1 MRWADGVRFS
11 IDYDRKKIGL
21 GDLNIESSQS
31 KISYVDDNVPFS
43 PIDPTESNNDIFA
56 GELAEASKYVA
67 GFRSEYTNRSGE
79 EGLTARENGKLVA
92 RIADL
97 FKVNIKNPIPS
108 DNLKIRNKKGFV
120 FNNHSQFIPN
130 YEDNSDNCHI
140 DGTQIRFITKPYV
153 ETDNVGLDI
162 NQNGTEGLLDSST
175 LTFDTYY
182 IDSSGQAQETG
193 EMSSFGTKALTFET
207 LQSSSV
213 ISLNSIKFQPS
224 VQTVDVFKT
233 VLIDSSG
240 IHTHLSY
247 GYDISGAEPTVNIV
261 PYYPVYSGTW
271 DPNNHPNYEGDYKAI
286 PPIQPLTSLLS
297 TADECFY
304 HVINLTK
311 ELERMFPQATL
322 GNMNSTEHRII
333 HDTGPEYKL
342 SIKIEQW
349 DTGTQLQDSNNVIFY
364 PKEEHIYTIN
374 INLGEWFN
382 ISKDSS
388 GNSIYENSA
397 EIMSTSSEK
406 PYYNLNDYPSNVTD
420 KLLLSKNLTNS
431 TPMYYQRYIHT
442 GDQLDTF
449 PIIDLNDYVIR
460 LAFKKKTDRLN
471 EPTNP
476 STPWDGDFPK
486 LSYSIIQIA

>member
-21 GDLNIESSQS
+21 GDLNIESSES
-31 KISYVDDNVPFS
+31 KISYVDPNGISED
-43 PIDPTESNNDIFA
+43 NDIFA

-67 GFRSEYTNRSGE
+67 GFRSEYTTRSGE

-97 FKVNIKNPIPS
+97 FKVNIKNPVPS

-120 FNNHSQFIPN
+120 FNNHSEFIPN

-140 DGTQIRFITKPYV
+140 DGTQIRFITKPY
-153 ETDNVGLDI
+153 TDEDGVGVTV
-162 NQNGTEGLLDSST
+162 NYNGTEGLLDSST
-175 LTFDTYY
+175 LTFDSYF
-182 IDSSGQAQETG
+182 IDSSGEAQETG

-224 VQTVDVFKT
+224 VQTVEPFKT

-240 IHTHLSY
+240 IHTHLCY
-247 GYDISGAEPTVNIV
+247 GYDITGSEPTVNTT
-261 PYYPVYSGTW
+261 PYYPTFSGTW
-271 DPNNHPNYEGDYKAI
+271 DPNNHPNYEGDYKS
-286 PPIQPLTSLLS
+286 PDTSGNFLSPDQNLLENS
-297 TADECFY
+297 DECFY

-322 GNMNSTEHRII
+322 GNMNSTQHRII

-349 DTGTQLQDSNNVIFY
+349 DTGNQLQDSNNVIY
-364 PKEEHIYTIN
+364 YAKEEHVYTIN
-374 INLGEWFN
+374 INLGVWFN
-382 ISKDSS
+382 TSKDSS
-388 GNSIYENSA
+388 GNIVYDNSA
-397 EIMSTSSEK
+397 EIMSTSSDK
-406 PYYNLNDYPSNVTD
+406 PYYNLNNYPSQVAD
-420 KLLLSKNLTNS
+420 KVLLSRNITN

-442 GDQLDTF
+442 GDQIDNTF
-449 PIIDLNDYVIR
+449 PIIHQNDYVIR
-460 LAFKKKTDRLN
+460 LAFKKKTDVMN
-471 EPTNP
+471 ELTN
-476 STPWDGDFPK
+476 SSKPWLGDFPK

>member
-21 GDLNIESSQS
+21 GDLNIESSES
-31 KISYVDDNVPFS
+31 KISYVDPSGNPD
-43 PIDPTESNNDIFA
+43 DNDIFA

-67 GFRSEYTNRSGE
+67 GFRSEYTTRSGE

-97 FKVNIKNPIPS
+97 FKVNIKNPVPS

-120 FNNHSQFIPN
+120 FNNHSEFIPN

-140 DGTQIRFITKPYV
+140 DGTQIRFIAKPY
-153 ETDNVGLDI
+153 TDEDSVGVTI
-162 NQNGTEGLLDSST
+162 NHNGTEGLLDSST
-175 LTFDTYY
+175 LTFDSYF
-182 IDSSGQAQETG
+182 IDSNGEAQETG

-207 LQSSSV
+207 LQSNSV
-213 ISLNSIKFQPS
+213 ISLNSIKFLPS
-224 VQTVDVFKT
+224 VQTVEPFKT

-240 IHTHLSY
+240 IHTHLCY
-247 GYDISGAEPTVNIV
+247 GYDISGAEPTVNTA

-271 DPNNHPNYEGDYKAI
+271 DPSNHSNYEGDYKTPDANGNFL
-286 PPIQPLTSLLS
+286 PPEQTLLPL
-297 TADECFY
+297 ADECFY
-304 HVINLTK
+304 HVINLTR
-311 ELERMFPQATL
+311 ELERMFPQATM
-322 GNMNSTEHRII
+322 GNMNSIHHRII

-349 DTGTQLQDSNNVIFY
+349 DTGTELQDSNNVTY
-364 PKEEHIYTIN
+364 YAKEEHVYTIN

-382 ISKDSS
+382 TTKDSS
-388 GNSIYENSA
+388 GNIIYDNSA
-397 EIMSTSSEK
+397 EIMSTSSDK
-406 PYYNLNDYPSNVTD
+406 PYYNLNDYPLHVAD
-420 KLLLSKNLTNS
+420 KVSLSKNITNS
-431 TPMYYQRYIHT
+431 TPMYYQRYYHT
-442 GDQLDTF
+442 GDQLDAVL
-449 PIIDLNDYVIR
+449 PIINQNEYVIR
-460 LAFKKKTDRLN
+460 LAFKKKTDVINQPRN
-471 EPTNP
+471 T